1 MKTYCTL
8 SYSILPTYARVW
20 TMHFPALAGYFR
32 TLRETLQG
40 RPSQQDIADQIG
52 MGVNSVRAWEKG
64 SSCPCVEHAAWYI
77 EAVQGS
83 PDQLHQLM
91 INRRA
96 SYEDGERYA
105 LIWRVVQTSRPT
117 LDNPEVLAR
126 LLGQLS
132 PAAAA
137 EVLPLLQRL

>member
-1 MKTYCTL
+1 M
-8 SYSILPTYARVW
+8 R
-20 TMHFPALAGYFR
+20 FPALAGYFT
-32 TLRETLQG
+32 TLRNTLQN
-40 RPSQQDIADQIG
+40 RPSQQDIADQLG

-64 SSCPCVEHAAWYI
+64 SSCPCVQHAAWYLD
-77 EAVQGS
+77 AVQGS
-83 PDQLHQLM
+83 PGQMYDLM

-96 SYEDGERYA
+96 SYEDCERAA
-105 LIWRVVQTSRPT
+105 LIWRVVQTSRPA

-132 PAAAA
+132 PAARA